1 MKKMSINKKDDI
13 LSKLY
18 DVVQDRRQN
27 PRPDSYVSSV
37 LQEGREKIHS
47 KISEEADELIDA
59 SQKASRDDIIHE
71 MADLW
76 FHCMVLLGSHD
87 IPPDE
92 IYRELARR
100 RGRSGMEEKAVR
112 NHNKHSSEEL

>member
-1 MKKMSINKKDDI
+1 MKRMSINKKDDI

-47 KISEEADELIDA
+47 KISEETGELIVA

-76 FHCMVLLGSHD
+76 FHCVVLLGSWD
-87 IPPDE
+87 IQPSAV
-92 IYRELARR
+92 YQELARR
-100 RGRSGMEEKAVR
+100 WGRSGLEGKGR
-112 NHNKHSSEEL
+112 QKTQQKYPG

>member
-1 MKKMSINKKDDI
+1 MSINKKDDI

-18 DVVQDRRQN
+18 DVVQDRKQN
-27 PRPDSYVSSV
+27 PAPDSYVSS
-37 LQEGREKIHS
+37 LMQKGKGEIHS

-76 FHCMVLLGSHD
+76 FHCMVLLGSHN

-100 RGRSGMEEKAVR
+100 WGRSGLKKKAGR
-112 NHNKHSSEEL
+112 KLNKNTRGES